1 MKGSKIVIGL
11 LVIAVAA
18 AMVWK
23 FVYLP
28 SVEAKKPLKKTT
40 ADSKSATAASSTDQQ
55 AVDSARKTAEDPN
68 QSSRSG
74 SGFGSGR
81 SHRNRATADSGQTAA
96 QDANSAATNNGG
108 MGMGGMDMGG
118 MGMGMGM
125 GMGGMDMSGMGMGG
139 FGRSRRGSQNGS
151 SDPTAVVDVND
162 TNALE
167 VINLPNVAMTSIVDK
182 ISKWTGKVVIPTN
195 DMVMQQR
202 ITIYAPT
209 KIKRSEALALIF
221 AALRAKGVA
230 VEQSGNVI
238 FLKPVPDTTKI
249 SQVPVL
255 TVDTPLASLTDKNQV
270 VQKSFV
276 VKNYD
281 IGRMS
286 TLITPLISSY
296 GYISVD
302 ESTGSITVI
311 ETVENLMRLEK
322 MISKLDRPKS
332 KGTEERIFQLSTG
345 DASAISDLIE
355 KLMNT
360 SGGLVVEQAEP
371 NKPSG
376 ATVTSVVLEQKPN
389 QVVLVPEPK
398 NNWIIARATPT
409 DMNSVGTWIGK
420 LDKEMQVSPDY
431 DILQVKY
438 ADVTD
443 LTDKVTKTLQ
453 NMPGMGLKSSV
464 LLQPLPKSRQIM
476 LFGSKEKRDMVKSL
490 VTEIDQP
497 NAGIFEERTFP
508 LRNADP
514 DAIKKNIDDLY
525 GNSTSSTSRNSGGF
539 GGPGGFFARMSSSQ
553 GDSADT
559 VKVISYPSLG
569 QVTVIASP
577 ENMAKITKQIEDWDV
592 PVAVDKMKPLIIELS
607 NSDPVKMA
615 DLLGKLFNQ
624 DSSSSTSSNTRNWF
638 AAYLGQSSSTDKQN
652 IIGPL
657 YGQLSFEAV
666 PDTKKIIVISK
677 IPAAYKVV
685 EELIHDLDKREIGET
700 PTVITLKYADPEDLC
715 QRLNAMFNQS
725 GTSASIPLSKSGLSD
740 YSVDAQ
746 TGAVSS
752 STASNTTTT
761 SSSSSYTPWW
771 TRAQQ
776 STTEAPIS
784 NIIGKI
790 RFIPDTRSKSVMVLS
805 PKEYI
810 EDITSMIQKLDM
822 PAKQVMVQA
831 VILEVN
837 KEDLAALGAE
847 YSTNPAALGATGVNG
862 ATTLT
867 NIVAASNTDAAATA
881 GKAAGTFNMTTTA
894 NITALVDLLVT
905 KAKARIV
912 NQPTLWTRDNEEA
925 TFFKGKSVPF
935 ISAQQTDT
943 TNTSTNNSI
952 NYRAVGVTL
961 RVRPNIT
968 PEKAVD
974 MTVNLTVSQL
984 DAQMI
989 NSNPVTTMMDTT
1001 TKTIVMDGQ
1010 TIMLGGIIYQT
1021 DTETVNK
1028 VPILGDIPILG
1039 AAFTH
1044 VNTDKVAYELIV
1056 FISPFVID
1064 TEMNKDA
1071 KAMQK
1076 VDTAIHKLDSNRN
1089 AIRESLGLD
1098 ANDVPLK

>member
-1 MKGSKIVIGL
+1 VKGSR
-11 LVIAVAA
+11 LVIAVLVVAVAA
-18 AMVWK
+18 VLAWQ
-23 FVYLP
+23 FVLP
-28 SVEAKKPLKKTT
+28 LVSQNKKPGTKPSTT
-40 ADSKSATAASSTDQQ
+40 KSVKPGTSDQQ
-55 AVDSARKTAEDPN
+55 ALDSARKAASDANQTASTNGFEN
-68 QSSRSG
+68 RRSRRSRSNGGESAQAG
-74 SGFGSGR
+74 S
-81 SHRNRATADSGQTAA
+81 
-96 QDANSAATNNGG
+96 DANAPAAPSAEAGG
-108 MGMGGMDMGG
+108 MPMGGMDMGG
-118 MGMGMGM
+118 GMDMSGGMGM
-125 GMGGMDMSGMGMGG
+125 GMGGMSFG
-139 FGRSRRGSQNGS
+139 GRSRRGGMGGS
-151 SDPTAVVDVND
+151 DTTGPIDVND

-167 VINLPNVAMTSIVDK
+167 AINLQNVAMNSIIDK

-202 ITIYAPT
+202 VTIYAPN
-209 KIKRSEALALIF
+209 KIKRAEALALIF

-238 FLKPVPDTTKI
+238 FLKPVPDTTRI

-255 TVDTPLASLTDKNQV
+255 AADTPLASLTDKNQM

-276 VKNYD
+276 LRSYSPS
-281 IGRMS
+281 RMS
-286 TLITPLISSY
+286 LLLTPLISPY
-296 GYISVD
+296 GYIMVD
-302 ESTGSITVI
+302 ENTGSITMI
-311 ETVENLMRLEK
+311 DTVENLMRLEK
-322 MISKLDRPKS
+322 MITKLDKPLPK
-332 KGTEERIFQLSTG
+332 GNEERIFQLTTG
-345 DASAISDLIE
+345 DATAISDLVE

-360 SGGLVVEQAEP
+360 SSGFSVEQPEP
-371 NKPSG
+371 NKPGASSG
-376 ATVTSVVLEQKPN
+376 VTSVILEQKPSP
-389 QVVLVPEPK
+389 VSLVSETK
-398 NNWIIARATPT
+398 NNWIIARATPA
-409 DMNSVGTWIGK
+409 DMNSVGSWIGK

-453 NMPGMGLKSSV
+453 SMPGVGLKASV

-490 VTEIDQP
+490 VAEIDQP
-497 NAGIFEERTFP
+497 NAGIFEEKTFM

-525 GNSTSSTSRNSGGF
+525 GNSSSSSSSRNSSGGF
-539 GGPGGFFARMSSSQ
+539 GGPGGFFARTSTAQS
-553 GDSADT
+553 DSADT

-577 ENMAKITKQIEDWDV
+577 ENMTKIAKQIEEWDV
-592 PVAVDKMKPLIIELS
+592 PVAVDKMKPLIIELA
-607 NSDPVKMA
+607 NSDPCKMS
-615 DLLGKLFNQ
+615 DLLSKLFSQ
-624 DSSSSTSSNTRNWF
+624 DGGSSSSSSNTRNWF
-638 AAYLGQSSSTDKQN
+638 AAYLGSSTSTDKQN

-685 EELIHDLDKREIGET
+685 EELIHDLDKKEIGET

-725 GTSASIPLSKSGLSD
+725 GTSAAIPLSKSGLSD
-740 YSVDAQ
+740 YSVDAT

-752 STASNTTTT
+752 SSASNTTTST
-761 SSSSSYTPWW
+761 STSSYTPWW
-771 TRAQQ
+771 NRAQQ
-776 STTEAPIS
+776 STTETPIS
-784 NIIGKI
+784 NIIGKM
-790 RFIPDTRSKSVMVLS
+790 RFIPDTRSKSIMVLS

-810 EDITSMIQKLDM
+810 EDITAMIQRLDM

-847 YSTNPAALGATGVNG
+847 YSSNPASFGAVGVNG
-862 ATTLT
+862 ATSLT
-867 NIVAASNTDAAATA
+867 NIVAASNTDTAASAT
-881 GKAAGTFNMTTTA
+881 KPAGTFNMTTTA

-905 KAKARIV
+905 KAKARVV

-952 NYRAVGVTL
+952 QYKSVGVTL

-984 DAQMI
+984 EAQMI
-989 NSNPVTTMMDTT
+989 NSNPVTSMMDTT
-1001 TKTIVMDGQ
+1001 TKTIVQDGQ
-1010 TIMLGGIIYQT
+1010 TIMMGGIIYQT

-1044 VNTDKVAYELIV
+1044 VNSDKVTYELIV
-1056 FISPFVID
+1056 FISPYVID
-1064 TEMNKDA
+1064 TDMNPDT

-1076 VDTAIHKLDSNRN
+1076 QDAAIKKLDNNRK
-1089 AIRESLGLD
+1089 AMRESLGLD
-1098 ANDVPLK
+1098 ANDVPLN